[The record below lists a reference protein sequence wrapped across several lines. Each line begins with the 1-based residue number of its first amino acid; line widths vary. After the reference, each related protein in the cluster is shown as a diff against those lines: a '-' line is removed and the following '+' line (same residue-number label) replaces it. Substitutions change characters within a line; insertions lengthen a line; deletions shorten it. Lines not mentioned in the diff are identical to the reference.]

1 MSHYHAPQGQ
11 CLIAVGDIHG
21 HLDLLNDLL
30 GQISNRPDHA
40 GRGGQDHLIFLGDYV
55 DRGPNSAQ
63 VIDRLCQV
71 QQDAPNAVFLK
82 GNHEEMMVSFL
93 QAGDLTKGYHWLRNG
108 GDATSE
114 SYGVRPPDDLED
126 TNALLEFRSELAAV
140 VPDAHWQFLD
150 ALQVSHRA
158 GDYIFVHAGLR
169 PGIPFADQ
177 RDEDM
182 IWIRDRFLQSDA
194 DFGGCVVHGH
204 SPSPTPDI
212 HPNRIGLDTGS
223 GKGGYL
229 TAGLFWS
236 TEGTFLHAYPDRIRH
251 Q

>member
-1 MSHYHAPQGQ
+1 M
-11 CLIAVGDIHG
+11 GDVHG
-21 HLDLLNDLL
+21 HLDLLDDLL
-30 GQISNRPDHA
+30 NQISSRPDRA
-40 GRGGQDHLIFLGDYV
+40 GRGGQDRLIFLGDYV
-55 DRGPNSAQ
+55 DRGPKSAQ

-82 GNHEEMMVSFL
+82 GNHEEMMMSFL

-126 TNALLEFRSELAAV
+126 TNALLEFRSELAAA

-150 ALQVSHRA
+150 ALQVSYRA

-182 IWIRDRFLQSDA
+182 IWIRDRFLHSDA

-204 SPSPTPDI
+204 SPSPRPDI

>member
-1 MSHYHAPQGQ
+1 M
-11 CLIAVGDIHG
+11 GDVHG
-21 HLDLLNDLL
+21 HLALLDDLLN
-30 GQISNRPDHA
+30 QISSRPDRA
-40 GRGGQDHLIFLGDYV
+40 GRGGQDRLIFLGDYV

-71 QQDAPNAVFLK
+71 RQDAPNAVFLK

-150 ALQVSHRA
+150 ALQVSYRA

-182 IWIRDRFLQSDA
+182 IWIRDRFLHSDA

-204 SPSPTPDI
+204 SPSPRPDI

-236 TEGTFLHAYPDRIRH
+236 TEGAFLHAYPDRIRH